1 VIRKFFEMNFAADE
15 GAAPGAA
22 APAGGTTPAVSAAGQ
37 GNQTADSV
45 GFAPAAMPEGFPAQF
60 WDDKSGAPK
69 MPDFVASYNELVTA
83 KTAHEEKIKAL
94 PTKAEDY
101 KLDVK
106 LPQDLKLPDGL
117 DIADLK
123 VDDNDPRV
131 GPLRELALKHQLPQE
146 VIDELIALD
155 AQTQI
160 AAFTK
165 HDELLQAEMKKLGEN
180 GKARVS
186 AMESFL
192 QKQVSPAQYE
202 AMRPFIGDAEAFAGL
217 EALITKITSQ
227 TNVPGAQP
235 PQANKPA
242 TLPVEARWYGGA
254 GTQQK
259 AS

>member
-15 GAAPGAA
+15 GGTPPAGSIPAPVSAGEPGDPTANVGI
-22 APAGGTTPAVSAAGQ
+22 APAV
-37 GNQTADSV
+37 
-45 GFAPAAMPEGFPAQF
+45 MPEGLPAQF

-69 MPDFVASYNELVTA
+69 MADFVASYNELA
-83 KTAHEEKIKAL
+83 KVKGEHDARVASL

-106 LPQDLKLPDGL
+106 LPQDFKLPDGL
-117 DIADLK
+117 DIKDLK

-146 VIDELIALD
+146 VVDELIALD

>member
-1 VIRKFFEMNFAADE
+1 VRKFFEMNFAADE

-22 APAGGTTPAVSAAGQ
+22 APAGGTIPAVSAAGQ
-37 GNQTADSV
+37 GDLTAND
-45 GFAPAAMPEGFPAQF
+45 GIAPAAMPEGFPAQF

-83 KTAHEEKIKAL
+83 KTAHEEKLKTL
-94 PTKAEDY
+94 PKTADEYKITLPEDF
-101 KLDVK
+101 
-106 LPQDLKLPDGL
+106 
-117 DIADLK
+117 K
-123 VDDNDPRV
+123 VPEGFERSELIDEKDPRIP
-131 GPLRELALKHQLPQE
+131 GLRELAIKYQLPQE
-146 VIDELIALD
+146 AVAEFIALD

-160 AAFTK
+160 AAFQN
-165 HDELLQAEMKKLGEN
+165 HDALLQAEMKKLGEN
-180 GKARVS
+180 GKERVS
-186 AMESFL
+186 AMQDFL
-192 QKQVSPAQYE
+192 QKHVPAQYE
-202 AMRPFIGDAEAFAGL
+202 AMRPFIADAEAFAGL

>member
-22 APAGGTTPAVSAAGQ
+22 APAGGTIPAVSAAGQ
-37 GNQTADSV
+37 GDPTAND
-45 GFAPAAMPEGFPAQF
+45 GIAPAAMPEGFPAQF

-69 MPDFVASYNELVTA
+69 MPDFVASYNELV
-83 KTAHEEKIKAL
+83 KTHEAHAEKLKAL

-106 LPQDLKLPDGL
+106 LPEDFKLPDGL
-117 DIADLK
+117 DIKDLK

-131 GPLRELALKHQLPQE
+131 KPLRELALKHQLPQE
-146 VIDELIALD
+146 VVDELIALD